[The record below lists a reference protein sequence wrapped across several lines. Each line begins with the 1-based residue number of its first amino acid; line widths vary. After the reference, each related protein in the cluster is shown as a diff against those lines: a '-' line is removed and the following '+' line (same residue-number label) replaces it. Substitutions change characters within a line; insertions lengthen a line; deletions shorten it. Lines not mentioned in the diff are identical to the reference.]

1 VMGQTIHWLDRVR
14 ASTRGGGTANRKLR
28 GSGAALSSIGVDVDP
43 DPKGAERA
51 LAREGVLP
59 PRARGWIHRVSFLVA
74 GPAGLVL
81 LVVARTWGARL
92 AVAVYTLTL
101 ITVFWVS
108 STYHRGSWS
117 VEEFARWQRRD
128 HAAIFLLIAG
138 SYTPYCVLALD
149 GVWRPA
155 MLAAIWVGAALGILV
170 KLYRVDLHAL
180 SGVMYLGLGWA
191 AVIPFPRFVRALS
204 PAALILTVAGGL
216 LYSLGALALALHRPK
231 LFPRTFGYHE
241 VWHAATVAAAACHY
255 VAVLLILID
264 A

>member
-1 VMGQTIHWLDRVR
+1 VNGPQD
-14 ASTRGGGTANRKLR
+14 
-28 GSGAALSSIGVDVDP
+28 
-43 DPKGAERA
+43 AERV
-51 LAREGVLP
+51 ARVSATGELP
-59 PRARGWIHRVSFLVA
+59 PRARGWIHRVALLVA
-74 GPAGLVL
+74 GPAGVVL
-81 LVVARTWGARL
+81 LLIASTWGARL

-117 VEEFARWQRRD
+117 AEEFARWQRRD

-149 GVWRPA
+149 GAWRPA
-155 MLAAIWVGAALGILV
+155 MLAAIWVGAAIGIAV
-170 KLYRVDLHAL
+170 QLYRVDLHVL
-180 SGVMYLGLGWA
+180 SAVMYLGLGWA
-191 AVIPFPRFVRALS
+191 AIIPFPQFARVLS
-204 PAALILTVAGGL
+204 PAALILTVIGGL

-241 VWHAATVAAAACHY
+241 VWHAATAAAAACHY

>member
-1 VMGQTIHWLDRVR
+1 MLQ
-14 ASTRGGGTANRKLR
+14 
-28 GSGAALSSIGVDVDP
+28 GAP
-43 DPKGAERA
+43 R
-51 LAREGVLP
+51 

-74 GPAGLVL
+74 GPAGVFL
-81 LVVARTWGARL
+81 LAIAPTWGARV
-92 AVAVYTLTL
+92 AVAVYLVSL

-138 SYTPYCVLALD
+138 SYTPYCVLLLD
-149 GVWRPA
+149 GAWRRW
-155 MLAAIWVGAALGILV
+155 LLVAIWVVAAVGVLV
-170 KLYRVDLHAL
+170 KLYRVDLHVL

-191 AVIPFPRFVRALS
+191 GVIVFPQFVRALS
-204 PAALILTVAGGL
+204 PAALVLTITGGL
-216 LYSLGALALALHRPK
+216 LYSMGALVLALHRPK

-241 VWHAATVAAAACHY
+241 LWHAATAAAAACHY
-255 VAVLLILID
+255 MAVVLILID